1 MNKKIIFGGTLLL
14 SLILLSSSSISASF
28 ISPISTEINLEKQN
42 EKGYMKEDSFNGK
55 MLLKQLFFG
64 RNNELQLNLFTS
76 TITTTCDEV
85 EKSAEINFGLLN
97 NLDVDNDENTGIDGK
112 DIRVQYLILPYIQ
125 TSPELAIGAIFS
137 VTVELLGEEISDK
150 EFSLSA
156 SIADNTLTVGYES
169 PEESSNKIPNRIQL
183 SSILFIQ
190 LSDKTIGFIVN
201 MNPSYESGQNEK
213 EIILFAG
220 YDDSNV
226 KRYYSFGFQP
236 ATETQITICSTLDPN
251 KWEYTFAKD
260 SPYDTTFTAKM
271 TKTVDDITKE
281 TTLTID
287 SLPDEISFELAL
299 TPFSSEGGS
308 IEYQS
313 DTMYDISVLVET
325 NDIGQC
331 KYAVIKNTP
340 RTLFAEWL
348 PSKVNG
354 FYHVDIDS
362 DGTTI
367 YLLNTLNE
375 PTINLSLNDLSTV
388 DLTAFWNL
396 TNPGNFEVFKDPS
409 LHIDLD
415 ILFDEW
421 EANIDA
427 EPTAE
432 HIYFSWKSNVSGFL
446 TLDTD
451 QLPLSNIDLLVK
463 GPENGISIFG
473 ETLAADD
480 FHLEWTVW
488 PLTEFYVDKTGWID
502 FFSISI
508 DIYVNDQW
516 YHIWPLF

>member
-1 MNKKIIFGGTLLL
+1 MNKKIIFGGALLI
-14 SLILLSSSSISASF
+14 SLILLSSSSISVS
-28 ISPISTEINLEKQN
+28 INSPISTEINLENNSVN
-42 EKGYMKEDSFNGK
+42 EDPFNGK
-55 MLLKQLFFG
+55 ILLKNLLFG
-64 RNNELQLNLFTS
+64 RNNELQLNIFTS
-76 TITTTCDEV
+76 TITTTCDTV
-85 EKSAEINFGLLN
+85 EKSSDIHFGLFN
-97 NLDVDNDENTGIDGK
+97 DLDVDNDENTGVEGK

-125 TSPELAIGAIFS
+125 TSPKFAIGAIFS

-156 SIADNTLTVGYES
+156 SIADNVLTVGYES
-169 PEESSNKIPNRIQL
+169 PEGSANKIPNRIQL

-190 LSDKTIGFIVN
+190 LSDKTTGFIVN
-201 MNPSYESGQNEK
+201 MNPSYDSSQNEK

-226 KRYYSFGFQP
+226 NRCYSFGFQP
-236 ATETQITICSTLDPN
+236 AAETQITICSTLDIN
-251 KWEYTFAKD
+251 KWEYTFTKD
-260 SPYDTTFTAKM
+260 SPYDTTLTAKM
-271 TKTVDDITKE
+271 IKTVEDITKE

-287 SLPDEISFELAL
+287 SLPDEISFSLSL

-313 DTMYDISVLVET
+313 DSMYDISVLVET
-325 NDIGQC
+325 NEIGRC
-331 KYAVIKNTP
+331 KYAIIQNTP
-340 RTLFAEWL
+340 RSLSAEWL
-348 PSKVNG
+348 PSKENG

-367 YLLNTLNE
+367 YLLNTLKS
-375 PTINLSLNDLSTV
+375 PSINLSLHQLSTV

-396 TNPGNFEVFKDPS
+396 TNPGNIEVFKDPS

-421 EANIDA
+421 EADVDA

-451 QLPLSNIDLLVK
+451 ELPLSNIDLLVK

-508 DIYVNDQW
+508 DVYVNNQW

>member
-1 MNKKIIFGGTLLL
+1 MNKKIIFGGALLL
-14 SLILLSSSSISASF
+14 SLILLSSSSMSISI
-28 ISPISTEINLEKQN
+28 ISPISNETNLEQQN
-42 EKGYMKEDSFNGK
+42 EKRYVEEGAFNGK

-64 RNNELQLNLFTS
+64 RNNELQLNIFTS

-85 EKSAEINFGLLN
+85 EKTSEIYFGLSN
-97 NLDVDNDENTGIDGK
+97 DLDVDNDENTGVDGK

-125 TSPELAIGAIFS
+125 TTPEFALGAIFS
-137 VTVELLGEEISDK
+137 VSVELLGEEISSK

-156 SIADNTLTVGYES
+156 SIADNIITLGYES
-169 PEESSNKIPNRIQL
+169 PESSSNRIPNRIQL
-183 SSILFIQ
+183 SSVLFIRP
-190 LSDKTIGFIVN
+190 SDKTTGFIVN
-201 MNPSYESGQNEK
+201 MNPSYESGQIEK

-226 KRYYSFGFQP
+226 KRFYSFGFQP
-236 ATETQITICSTLDPN
+236 AAETQITICSTLNPN
-251 KWEYTFAKD
+251 KWEYAFSTN
-260 SPYDTTFTAKM
+260 SPFDTTFTAKIA
-271 TKTVDDITKE
+271 KTVDGITKE

-287 SLPDEISFELAL
+287 SLPDEISFALSL

-308 IEYQS
+308 IEYES
-313 DTMYDISVLVET
+313 DSMYDISVLVET
-325 NDIGQC
+325 DDIGQC
-331 KYAVIKNTP
+331 KYAVIQNTP
-340 RTLFAEWL
+340 RSLYAKWL
-348 PSKVNG
+348 PSKENG
-354 FYHVDIDS
+354 FYHVNIDS

-375 PTINLSLNDLSTV
+375 PTINLSLNELSTV

-396 TNPGNFEVFKDPS
+396 TNPGNIEVFKDPS

-415 ILFDEW
+415 IIFDEW
-421 EANIDA
+421 EADIDA

-488 PLTEFYVDKTGWID
+488 PLTEFHVDKTGWID

-508 DIYVNDQW
+508 DVYVNDQW